1 VPLAAI
7 TAAACREQSAAEHL
21 SAHAFR
27 EKQHNKP
34 DMHPTMHGWVAVATQ
49 GNNPGCMQGLQQVV
63 QHSSPLAHLLLF
75 DVVTQ
80 VALLL

>member
-1 VPLAAI
+1 
-7 TAAACREQSAAEHL
+7 
-21 SAHAFR
+21 
-27 EKQHNKP
+27 
-34 DMHPTMHGWVAVATQ
+34 MHPTMHGWVAVATQ
-49 GNNPGCMQGLQQVV
+49 GNNPGCMQGLQKVV